1 MARIRRPNQ
10 STGWMAGYCPA
21 DTSHAAAL
29 ELEQRLRQ
37 REGLRELFPD
47 AIARLPLS

>member
-1 MARIRRPNQ
+1 M
-10 STGWMAGYCPA
+10 PA

-47 AIARLPLS
+47 AIARLPLSQLERWSD